1 MSYTKPI
8 DRQPSLALAAQLP
21 SKSLTNNCVPVLGVF
36 PWPSGIAPALTPWGV
51 TVPAKTMTRKA
62 RTKSPDRSVASSDFA
77 LRLRKAVTSADGT
90 IDVAKLWRLAVDNG
104 VWDERYAKLS
114 NGLARMS
121 IGNKLRALVRRGGKI
136 KWGRGVRLR

>member
-1 MSYTKPI
+1 
-8 DRQPSLALAAQLP
+8 
-21 SKSLTNNCVPVLGVF
+21 
-36 PWPSGIAPALTPWGV
+36 
-51 TVPAKTMTRKA
+51 VPAKTMTRKA
-62 RTKSPDRSVASSDFA
+62 RTRSHARSVPPSDFA

-90 IDVAKLWRLAVDNG
+90 IDVAKLRRLAVDNG

-136 KWGRGVRLR
+136 KWGRGGRSR